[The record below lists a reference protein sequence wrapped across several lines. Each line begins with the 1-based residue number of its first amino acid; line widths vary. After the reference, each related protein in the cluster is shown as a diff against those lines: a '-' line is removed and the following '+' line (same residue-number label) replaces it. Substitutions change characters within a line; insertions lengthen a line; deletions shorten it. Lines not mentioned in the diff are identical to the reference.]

1 MAAFLHSASA
11 TSISV
16 QNAFSTKSSMCSQ
29 SSKKGFGF
37 FDGAVMGSAD
47 RRVFFH
53 GERTLNVSVGSEKL
67 VSFEINAD
75 AASGIQIH
83 TLAPAPGSRHRK
95 TRKGRGIAAGQGAS
109 CGFGMRG
116 QNSRSGRGTR
126 PGFEGG
132 QTPLYRR
139 VPKLRGVAGGMP
151 KGVKEFSEI
160 NVGKLNALEANSV
173 VDLESLETEFL
184 SILRIKPDGGKL
196 NALEAN
202 SVVDLESL
210 ETEFLS
216 ILRIKPDGRPL
227 KILGDGELSVPLT
240 VRARAAT
247 ESAKQKIESA
257 GGKLEI
263 IPGPKKWLREPKK
276 MADAS
281 S

>member
-1 MAAFLHSASA
+1 MAAFLHSAAPS
-11 TSISV
+11 SISV
-16 QNAFSTKSSMCSQ
+16 QNAFSIKSSVCSQ

-184 SILRIKPDGGKL
+184 SILRIKPDG
-196 NALEAN
+196 
-202 SVVDLESL
+202 
-210 ETEFLS
+210 
-216 ILRIKPDGRPL
+216 RPL